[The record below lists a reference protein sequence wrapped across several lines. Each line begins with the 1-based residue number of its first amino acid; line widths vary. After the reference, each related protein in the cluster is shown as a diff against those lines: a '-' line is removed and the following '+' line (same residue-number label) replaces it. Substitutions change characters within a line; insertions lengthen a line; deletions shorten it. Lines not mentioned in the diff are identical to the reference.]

1 MIETIAKLVRVAPT
15 ISVTDNG
22 SAIHTYFEQNKESE
36 GVVIVDNQKPAGI
49 LMRTNFYHKI
59 GGQFGYSLYMKRDVT
74 LLMKTDITCVEKDCD
89 MARFG
94 FIAMHRGQDSIYDFI
109 VVLEDGK
116 YVGTVSIREFLIEM
130 SRAKEREIEVLND
143 QQRLLRQANE
153 AEKQHRIEIEQKNAA
168 IKNLLDHTGQGFLF
182 FGSDL
187 LISEE
192 YSRECDAI
200 FGFPIS
206 NQNFLTVIGNFV
218 DASVTGLMHNAFEN
232 VFRTEDKI
240 RNKVYLSVLPEEI
253 RIGERYIQ
261 AEYKVIQGQAEKSVM
276 MILTD
281 ITEKRALELKSAE
294 EKNNIRLIIR
304 AIGSKSEINEAANDL
319 RAFCTQGAL
328 QLLDGSQ
335 DPKAALQ
342 HIFRVVHT
350 MKGDFSLNSLHH
362 TAAGLHRLEDS
373 LGLMLKKIDRVRMED
388 LREFVREMDCEQLL
402 SEDISTIIEA
412 LGAHYFEKDD
422 TYTINRQRLC
432 EIENKICTV
441 FPQGEQAVILQLL
454 HSLLYTNVK
463 DIMKDY
469 NEYIKTLGERFGK
482 TISDMQ
488 ITGEDVYINRD
499 RYAPFIKS
507 LVHVFRNM
515 ADHGIEDPDERLDS
529 GKPEYGEVSCGLE
542 KLEDKFVL
550 SLADDGRGIDVD
562 AIRSKAVEKGIYS
575 PEEAGRLPRE
585 KVLETILLDDFST
598 RNTVDLYSGRGVGMA
613 AVYSE
618 IMELGGQIQ
627 IDTEAGKYTRFKFIV
642 PLYQQ

>member
-1 MIETIAKLVRVAPT
+1 MIETIAKLVRVAT
-15 ISVTDNG
+15 TFSVTDNG
-22 SAIHTYFEQNKESE
+22 SAIHTYFEQNKKSE
-36 GVVIVDNQKPAGI
+36 GVVIVAGQKPAGI
-49 LMRTNFYHKI
+49 LMRTNFYQKI

-74 LLMKTDITCVEKDCD
+74 LLMKTDITCVEKDCN

-94 FIAMHRGQDSIYDFI
+94 FIAMHRDQDSIYDFI

-116 YVGTVSIREFLIEM
+116 YAGTVSIREFLIEM
-130 SRAKEREIEVLND
+130 SQAKEREIEVLND
-143 QQRLLRQANE
+143 QQRLLRQVNE

-206 NQNFLTVIGNFV
+206 NRNFLMVIGNFV
-218 DASVTGLMHNAFEN
+218 DEAAIRVMQNAFEN

-240 RNKVYLSVLPEEI
+240 RNKVYLSVLPQEI

-276 MILTD
+276 IILTD

-304 AIGSKSEINEAANDL
+304 AIGSKSEIGEAASDL
-319 RAFCTQGAL
+319 RVFCTQGVL

-335 DPKAALQ
+335 DLKSSLQ

-373 LGLMLKKIDRVRMED
+373 LSLMLKNIDRVRMED
-388 LREFVREMDCEQLL
+388 LKKFARQIDCEQLL
-402 SEDISTIIEA
+402 SEDISTIIGA
-412 LGAHYFEKDD
+412 LGTHYFEKDD
-422 TYTINRQRLC
+422 SYTVGRQRLT
-432 EIENKICTV
+432 EIENKIRTV
-441 FPQGEQAVILQLL
+441 FPQGEQAVILGLL
-454 HSLLYTNVK
+454 HSLFYTNVK

-469 NEYIKTLGERFGK
+469 NEYIRTLGERFGK

-515 ADHGIEDPDERLDS
+515 ADHGIEDPEERLDS
-529 GKPEYGEVSCGLE
+529 GKPEYGKVSCGLE

-550 SLADDGRGIDVD
+550 CLADDGRGIDVD

-575 PEEAGRLPRE
+575 PEEVGRLPRE

-598 RNTVDLYSGRGVGMA
+598 RDTVDLYSGRGVGMA

-618 IMELGGQIQ
+618 LMELGGKIQ